1 VTPDVALVAVAALA
15 VIRAGVLQR
24 RMRAL
29 EDQVVTD
36 PLTGAFNRR
45 QMQTTLA
52 AAVERRR
59 RSGERATL
67 LMFDIDRFKDIN
79 DTLGHTEGD
88 RVLKSIVALVG
99 QRVRKVD
106 ALFRAGGEEFVLLL
120 SGTRFAEALSVAE
133 DLRRLIQDA
142 RLVAGAH
149 VSISIGVVELGHE
162 QDASEWIEE
171 ADAALYRAKRAG
183 RNRVAGRYGES
194 SRFTRDSSAP
204 APLRFPVRIS

>member
-1 VTPDVALVAVAALA
+1 MKADAVLLAVAALA
-15 VIRAGVLQR
+15 VIRVVLLQR
-24 RMRAL
+24 RLRAL
-29 EDQVVTD
+29 EEQAVTD

-52 AAVERRR
+52 AAVERRC
-59 RSGERATL
+59 RSGERAAL

-79 DTLGHTEGD
+79 DALGHAEGD
-88 RVLKSIVALVG
+88 RVLKSLVALIG

-120 SGTRFAEALSVAE
+120 SGTRFADALAVAE
-133 DLRRLIQDA
+133 DLRRLVQDA

-149 VSISIGVVELGHE
+149 VSISIGVVELAQE
-162 QDASEWIEE
+162 QTASDWIEE

-183 RNRVAGRYGES
+183 RNRVAGRYGAPSRFARES
-194 SRFTRDSSAP
+194 SVQG
-204 APLRFPVRIS
+204 PLRFPVRIS

>member
-1 VTPDVALVAVAALA
+1 
-15 VIRAGVLQR
+15 
-24 RMRAL
+24 M
-29 EDQVVTD
+29 TD

-45 QMQTTLA
+45 QMQTTLT

-59 RSGERATL
+59 RSGERAAL

-79 DTLGHTEGD
+79 DALGHGEGD

-120 SGTRFAEALSVAE
+120 SGTRFADALSVAE
-133 DLRRLIQDA
+133 DLRRLVQDA

-149 VSISIGVVELGHE
+149 VSISIGVVELAQE
-162 QDASEWIEE
+162 QSASDWIEE

-183 RNRVAGRYGES
+183 RNRVAGRYGEP
-194 SRFTRDSSAP
+194 SRFTRESNGP
-204 APLRFPVRIS
+204 APLRFPVRIY